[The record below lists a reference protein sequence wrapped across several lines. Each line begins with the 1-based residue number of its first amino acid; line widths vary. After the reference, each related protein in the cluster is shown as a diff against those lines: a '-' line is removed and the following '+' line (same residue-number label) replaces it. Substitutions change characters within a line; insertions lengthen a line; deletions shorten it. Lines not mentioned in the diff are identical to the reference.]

1 MRDRSAKLFLSD
13 RNLFIYR
20 NFEKAT
26 VENEFDEFPIML
38 DIDRPVMRG
47 ERCHDILSFQF
58 PADEVF
64 GAVELDTTVGID
76 LANPSDQAFCKMT
89 EIRPEPISEDSGK
102 SGSIVSHGETP
113 AGLPDVIILEKSI
126 AATPN
131 GPKIGAAVPQD
142 PHLPPYPEAA
152 LPALTFKDALTLY
165 FNGDEIQV
173 THIPHAHS
181 DADIVIY
188 FRKANVIHT
197 GDLCFSSGYP
207 FIDVAHGG
215 STNGMVEAAD
225 TILKIIDA
233 NTKLIPG
240 HGPLTNREGL
250 QKFRDMLAAV
260 RDRIAKLVKEGK
272 TLEEVLAS
280 KPTADF
286 DKDRKA
292 GMPSDL
298 LVKIIYGDQR

>member
-1 MRDRSAKLFLSD
+1 MAINPKKLRVYLAILAIFAFIASATAQDFEKIQIETVKVTERIYMLVGGGGNIGVSAGEDGVLLIDDQFGQLMEKIKAAISKISD
-13 RNLFIYR
+13 RPIRLVLNTNWHYDH
-20 NFEKAT
+20 
-26 VENEFDEFPIML
+26 VSGNEL
-38 DIDRPVMRG
+38 
-47 ERCHDILSFQF
+47 L
-58 PADEVF
+58 
-64 GAVELDTTVGID
+64 
-76 LANPSDQAFCKMT
+76 
-89 EIRPEPISEDSGK
+89 GK
-102 SGSIVSHGETP
+102 SGALIISHENSRKLMMVEQSYPEFNT
-113 AGLPDVIILEKSI
+113 
-126 AATPN
+126 
-131 GPKIGAAVPQD
+131 
-142 PHLPPYPEAA
+142 HLPPYPEAA

-207 FIDVAHGG
+207 FIDVIHGG

-225 TILKIIDA
+225 TILKMIDA

-286 DKDRKA
+286 DKDWHT
-292 GMPSDL
+292 GMQPEL
-298 LVKIIYGDQR
+298 FVKIVYNDLFKLN

>member
-1 MRDRSAKLFLSD
+1 
-13 RNLFIYR
+13 
-20 NFEKAT
+20 
-26 VENEFDEFPIML
+26 ML

-47 ERCHDILSFQF
+47 ERCHDVLSFQF

-76 LANPSDQAFCKMT
+76 LANPSDQAFCNRKGRMTPGVEVRIESKAGGQMT

-102 SGSIVSHGETP
+102 TGSIVSHGETP
-113 AGLPDVIILEKSI
+113 AGLTDVIILEKSI

-142 PHLPPYPEAA
+142 PHLPPYPKAA

-188 FRKANVIHT
+188 FRKAKVIHT

-207 FIDVAHGG
+207 FIDVTHGG

-225 TILKIIDA
+225 TILKMIDA